1 MTDGRVEVTAGDVP
15 DGGRHHSDRE
25 AVGEGDADQGRIA
38 GGRGDGDR
46 PCADE
51 DERER
56 AHELGDRA
64 PEVVALHAG
73 AS

>member
-1 MTDGRVEVTAGDVP
+1 MCPTADAITAIV
-15 DGGRHHSDRE
+15 R

-64 PEVVALHAG
+64 PKVVALHAG